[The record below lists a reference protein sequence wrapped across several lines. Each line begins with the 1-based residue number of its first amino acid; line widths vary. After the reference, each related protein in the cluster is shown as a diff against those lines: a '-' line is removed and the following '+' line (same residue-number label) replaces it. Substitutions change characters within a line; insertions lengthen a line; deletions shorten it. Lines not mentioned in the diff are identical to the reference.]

1 MKMTRKSLAV
11 PRPFPLALA
20 ILLAGCCAAAILAGR
35 PAKAQ
40 NQNCPTSGVSVPV
53 QHIKI
58 FNDSHQYLYPVLDT
72 GQNPN
77 PLGDIWM
84 QAIFSV
90 PNSKTPFGMPPGTC
104 SYGEDLDFRIYINEA
119 SGIEPGGSVDIT
131 VPLFTQLAA
140 TPDPTQTN
148 QWVDWWRGENIW
160 IYANSAATP
169 PRALQEYHDNP
180 IRQGTMDP
188 YLPGQKPLKS
198 AAANPTLPTCT
209 YTPPNSAPV
218 SCVLNFFSDPA
229 SLPING
235 PGQLFEA
242 TLGARVQQKVV
253 NDSPPNTLDTQN
265 ADFDVSYV
273 DVAYMTGAM
282 GPFANDQVGYVGSA
296 LGPGEFQTVLTAKF
310 LKDFPNWPQFRLTYA
325 DGTTAMISKLASP
338 SNALARLTGA
348 NPPADLPLAKDEHWP
363 TSVWGPIQAL
373 RNNWTT
379 WAGKPGQSGQCANPL
394 SGNAAWCKAVLDV
407 KTLFQANYQQY
418 LTLFKNGTCT
428 GGSIPNTDPTF
439 ADRFLAHVYGWTP
452 WIEAALDSKG
462 NPTGAGCSPTANL
475 LQNTPGY
482 TDNSYALYS
491 AVKLEFDNVEY
502 GKQYTPP
509 PGVVFNPWVQFLHG
523 VNYLNIPGVYAYS
536 VDDAVGNIQAEATG
550 YIIDVGSLK
559 NLENQ
564 SPAAPPITVSLGYD
578 PDRALNYLTYRL
590 CNNTTSTI
598 KNVNPSFPSFVLS
611 ANAPQ
616 NCPVFLTDNG
626 MGKTCDDKMTPC
638 PQTYTFTVTQP
649 PPNESGSV
657 TPTDW
662 VTFTLAQKDAGEPR
676 WSGAGGPATFNTAKV
691 INCSGNT
698 GPFDGPPN
706 GSSKAWCCALTTKA
720 GVWAYSFPEP
730 ASAHNALVHVVDAG
744 NPQISN
750 TSTNMTCSQGQ

>member
-1 MKMTRKSLAV
+1 MNRTQG
-11 PRPFPLALA
+11 
-20 ILLAGCCAAAILAGR
+20 ILSKAAGVAACCAAAILAGS

-40 NQNCPTSGVSVPV
+40 NCPTFGVSPPPPS

-58 FNDSHQYLYPVLDT
+58 FNDTSQYLFPVLDT

-84 QAIFSV
+84 QAAFSV
-90 PNSKTPFGMPPGTC
+90 PNSKTPFGGGKC
-104 SYGEDLDFRIYINEA
+104 SYGENLDFRIYINEP
-119 SGIEPGGSVDIT
+119 SGIAPGGSVDVT
-131 VPLFTQLAA
+131 VPLFNQLIKN
-140 TPDPTQTN
+140 PDPTQNN

-180 IRQGTMDP
+180 FRTGTTDP
-188 YLPGQKPLKS
+188 YLPGQQPLTS
-198 AAANPTLPTCT
+198 AVAGQTFPTCT
-209 YTPPNSAPV
+209 YTPPNSAPMA
-218 SCVLNFFSDPA
+218 CVLDFFKDPA

-242 TLGARVQQKVV
+242 TLGARVEQKVD
-253 NDSPPNTLDTQN
+253 NDSPPNALDTQN

-282 GPFANDQVGYVGSA
+282 GPFMNDQVGYVGSP
-296 LGPGEFQTVLTAKF
+296 LGPDKFQNVLVTEFLTE
-310 LKDFPNWPQFRLTYA
+310 FPNWPQFLVTYA
-325 DGTTAMISKLASP
+325 DGTKETISKLASP

-348 NPPADLPLAKDEHWP
+348 NAPADLPLAKGETWP

-373 RNNWTT
+373 RDNWTT
-379 WAGKPGQSGQCANPL
+379 WAGLPVPGQSGQCANPG
-394 SGNAAWCKAVLDV
+394 SGTAAWCKAVLDV

-418 LTLFKNGTCT
+418 LGLFANGTCKGT
-428 GGSIPNTDPTF
+428 PIPNTDPHF
-439 ADRFLAHVYGWTP
+439 GDRFLAHVYGWTP
-452 WIEAALDSKG
+452 WIEAG
-462 NPTGAGCSPTANL
+462 TGAGCSPTANL

-482 TDNSYALYS
+482 PDNGYALYS
-491 AVKLEFDNVEY
+491 AVKLEFDNLEY
-502 GKQYTPP
+502 GKEYAPPPSAVP

-523 VNYLNIPGVYAYS
+523 ANYLNIPGVYAYS

-564 SPAAPPITVSLGYD
+564 LPAAPPITVALGYD
-578 PDRALNYLTYRL
+578 PTRSLNYVTYQR
-590 CNNTTSTI
+590 CNQTTAPI

-626 MGKTCDDKMTPC
+626 AGKSA
-638 PQTYTFTVTQP
+638 PQTYTFTITEP
-649 PPNESGSV
+649 PPNGIGPSPRSPRPNSSSV
-657 TPTDW
+657 TPTNW
-662 VTFTLAQKDAGEPR
+662 VTFTIAQKDAGEPR
-676 WSGAGGPATFNTAKV
+676 WSGAGGPETFDTAKV

-698 GPFDGPPN
+698 GSPPN
-706 GSSKAWCCALTTKA
+706 GSSKAWCCDLTTKA

-730 ASAHNALVHVVDAG
+730 ANAHNALVHVVDAG
-744 NPQISN
+744 NPQTSN
-750 TSTNMTCSQGQ
+750 TSNDMTCSQGQ